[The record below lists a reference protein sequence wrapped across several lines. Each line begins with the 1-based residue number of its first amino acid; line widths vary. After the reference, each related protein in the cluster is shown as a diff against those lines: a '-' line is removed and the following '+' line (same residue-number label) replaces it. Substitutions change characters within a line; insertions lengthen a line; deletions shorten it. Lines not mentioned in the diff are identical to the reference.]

1 MTEAGEQPIVKVR
14 NELDRCFD
22 ECWVEHASDEPSHL
36 FHYTSTEGLVGI
48 VTSRTFFLSDMM
60 ASTDQTEI
68 RYGIDILRETIEQL
82 FGESGNDPFLRPLVG
97 FFKGLSSDDPWFVHA
112 ICFCAGD
119 DVLTQWRGYS
129 SAGGCAIGVDFTKLK
144 EKAREPRFG
153 LARMLYASN
162 KQREIIRRII
172 SCGQRFYPTVLKA
185 NQQED
190 EDTDLR
196 ADLLNEVAAL
206 LFKSSF
212 RFKHPAFS
220 SENEWRL
227 FTFEGRKTLDTAK
240 TRFRARGNAI
250 IPYVELSFES
260 EPTLIRQIRCSP
272 GVWSRS
278 ALYGVNQLA
287 KNLGDHVRVTQS
299 ELPL

>member
-1 MTEAGEQPIVKVR
+1 MTDEEKQL
-14 NELDRCFD
+14 LDEIFREVDVCVD
-22 ECWVEHASDEPSHL
+22 QCWAEHASDVPNLL

-48 VTSRTFFLSDMM
+48 VTTRKFFLSDML

-68 RYGIDILRETIEQL
+68 RYGIEIVHEVIAQL
-82 FGESGNDPFLRPLVG
+82 LGKSGSVFLESLLKMNLNWLGIG
-97 FFKGLSSDDPWFVHA
+97 KSWFMNA

-129 SAGGCAIGVDFTKLK
+129 PAGGCAIGVDFK
-144 EKAREPRFG
+144 EMKQKAQKGFD
-153 LARMLYASN
+153 LTRMLYASD

-172 SCGQRFYPTVLKA
+172 ECGQRLLPRVLKA
-185 NQQED
+185 SER
-190 EDTDLR
+190 EHEGTDFLSVFR
-196 ADLLNEVAAL
+196 NRLAVRLVR
-206 LFKSSF
+206 SF
-212 RFKHPAFS
+212 LRFKHPAFS
-220 SENEWRL
+220 SEDEWRF
-227 FTFEGRKTLDTAK
+227 FTTPSTTTPEASKI
-240 TRFRARGNAI
+240 RFRARGNAI
-250 IPYVELSFES
+250 IPYRELSFDS

-287 KNLGDHVRVTQS
+287 KSLGDHLKVTQS